1 VSPGLYVSFAAK
13 LSCGLRHL
21 STPEPASVHPAIFV
35 GRRSRVANIGAPLSR
50 ARTAADPRTRAISGV
65 PSAIRE
71 PKRTG
76 FFANITHCPR
86 SSAGRSFWCDLLPDC
101 DGATRRHIRP
111 GASRQRPRGLCSL
124 VPDDR
129 GVALCWRPS
138 SAHEPTGKHRQV
150 SIRSDGYRCDALIPI
165 RARSR
170 PVPAPPHVRPG
181 PYCSRASGRPRGR
194 PPLGFL

>member
-1 VSPGLYVSFAAK
+1 MAGSP
-13 LSCGLRHL
+13 RI
-21 STPEPASVHPAIFV
+21 STRPGCCPPSARGSRRTIGGCAVIA
-35 GRRSRVANIGAPLSR
+35 RTLRSRSNNTGHFRSAISN
-50 ARTAADPRTRAISGV
+50 PRTEAH
-65 PSAIRE
+65 
-71 PKRTG
+71 
-76 FFANITHCPR
+76 FFANITTCPR
-86 SSAGRSFWCDLLPDC
+86 SSAGRSFRCDLLPDC
-101 DGATRRHIRP
+101 GGAMRGHIRP
-111 GASRQRPRGLCSL
+111 GRPRGLCLL

-138 SAHEPTGKHRQV
+138 SAHELTGKHRQV